1 MAGDDV
7 AKMKDGMARDETAV
21 GRRRML
27 RGLAGAGTVGL
38 ASVLGARPAAAAD
51 GDTLMLGAENTAS
64 SPTQLK
70 TTFTGDG
77 STAEFSAFHVEA
89 VGDDSGSDL
98 MPFALSAYAA
108 HSTAMGAGTDDG
120 FAAVWA
126 QAGDAIALAAENSS
140 AGKATIAGYSRGRA
154 AALAGASTGGA
165 QLLLEPE
172 EGRVGPPSGYFPTG
186 SILLDSVGDLH
197 IRTGEAD
204 TQWARLV
211 REDQLP
217 AADGSGRTVAVPPVR
232 ALATTLQAG
241 QTRTVV
247 LDPAATGV
255 PADATVVLGSIT
267 AASAGYRG
275 RLLVA
280 PAGVSQR
287 AFAVSFVP
295 GQASTAGFTCGVT
308 SRPKGA
314 AFTVRASGSSTR
326 TVRVQV
332 DVTAYVTG

>member
-7 AKMKDGMARDETAV
+7 ARTKDGMARDETAV

-38 ASVLGARPAAAAD
+38 ASALGARPASAAD
-51 GDTLMLGAENTAS
+51 GDALTLGAENTAS
-64 SPTQLK
+64 SPTQLT
-70 TTFTGDG
+70 TTFAGDAG
-77 STAEFSAFHVEA
+77 SFSAFHVEA
-89 VGDDSGSDL
+89 AGGEFASGL
-98 MPFALSAYAA
+98 MPFALSASAA
-108 HSTAMGAGTDDG
+108 HSTAIGAGTDDG

-126 QAGDAIALAAENSS
+126 QANDAMALAAENTS
-140 AGKATIAGYSRGRA
+140 AGNPTIAGNSFGRA
-154 AALAGASTGGA
+154 PALAGASADGA
-165 QLLLEPE
+165 QLLLEPA

-197 IRTGEAD
+197 VRTGEAD

-217 AADGSGRTVAVPPVR
+217 GADGSGRTVAVPPVR

-241 QTRTVV
+241 QTRTIV

-280 PAGVSQR
+280 PAGVGQR

-308 SRPKGA
+308 SRPKGG
-314 AFTVRASGSSTR
+314 AFTLRASGSSTR